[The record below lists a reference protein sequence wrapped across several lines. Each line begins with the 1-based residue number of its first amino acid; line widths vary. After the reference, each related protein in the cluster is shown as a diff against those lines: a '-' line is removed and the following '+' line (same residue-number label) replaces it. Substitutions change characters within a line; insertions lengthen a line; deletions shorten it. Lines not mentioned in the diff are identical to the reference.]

1 VKHAVVL
8 GGGVTGLTTASELL
22 ARGWRCSVLEGAP
35 EIGGLAGGFELLGQR
50 FDLGPHALYTHHEE
64 AYRYF
69 KELLGDDLVPIGRK
83 HVAIVFRGRQFPYP
97 LKILPALRR
106 LPLRESLAA
115 GRDLLLVKLRNALRK
130 PSSDSFESYIE
141 NYFGRTLY
149 RIFFRDY
156 TSKVWGVSPRTLSA
170 NFASERIPKIRIWK
184 ALAGSLL
191 PDKTERPR
199 GGDFDPT
206 QFYYPRRGLRQFHE
220 AQRRRIA
227 ERGGVIRIGCRA
239 TAVVSEAGRA
249 VAVETESAGTRE
261 RIPCDA
267 LVSTIPVNGFASLL
281 QGGRPLAGEAAEL
294 RHREVV
300 FVGLVV
306 RRPRVFEH
314 QWVYY
319 QDPGIVFHRVYENA
333 HFLEPAPEAKGST
346 GLCAELTD
354 HEGRDD
360 ETLYRATLDGLLRL
374 GLFDAGEVLAHR
386 VVRVPQAYPLYT
398 TGYQAALRACLD
410 AVTRFENVWTAGRQ
424 GLFRYVD
431 MDHCVLMGKGVAA
444 QVAAGRRTQ
453 EEQRVVAVHS
463 EA

>member
-1 VKHAVVL
+1 
-8 GGGVTGLTTASELL
+8 
-22 ARGWRCSVLEGAP
+22 
-35 EIGGLAGGFELLGQR
+35 
-50 FDLGPHALYTHHEE
+50 
-64 AYRYF
+64 
-69 KELLGDDLVPIGRK
+69 
-83 HVAIVFRGRQFPYP
+83 
-97 LKILPALRR
+97 
-106 LPLRESLAA
+106 
-115 GRDLLLVKLRNALRK
+115 
-130 PSSDSFESYIE
+130 
-141 NYFGRTLY
+141 
-149 RIFFRDY
+149 
-156 TSKVWGVSPRTLSA
+156 VSPRTLSA
-170 NFASERIPKIRIWK
+170 NFASERIPKIRVWK

-191 PDKTERPR
+191 PDKTERPK

-206 QFYYPRRGLRQFHE
+206 QFYYPRRGLGQFHE

-227 ERGGVIRIGCRA
+227 ERGGEIRTGCRA
-239 TAVVSEAGRA
+239 TAVACEGGRA
-249 VAVETESAGTRE
+249 VAVEAESAGKRD

-267 LVSTIPVNGFASLL
+267 LVSTIPVNSFASLL
-281 QGGRPLAGEAAEL
+281 QGGRPLAGEAAQL

-306 RRPRVFEH
+306 RRPRVFAH

-319 QDPGIVFHRVYENA
+319 QDPGVAFHRVYENT
-333 HFLEPAPEAKGST
+333 HFLEPEPQAEGST

-354 HEGRDD
+354 HADRDD
-360 ETLYRATLDGLLRL
+360 EALYRATLEGLVRLRL
-374 GLFDAGEVLAHR
+374 FEASEVLAHR

-398 TGYQAALRACLD
+398 TGYEAALRACLD
-410 AVTRFENVWTAGRQ
+410 VVTRFENVWTAGRQ